1 MAYKWYIKK
10 YVINVFFLLR
20 VECSRMACEENVAL
34 SVEANESDLQK
45 KYKQVIYILNACNI
59 QCNAMA
65 DLDGLLV
72 DRQVC
77 LNNEKYNQLKKD
89 EFANLKN
96 HFSSSYLTALQEPAL
111 SKQKWPL
118 LNLIRQI
125 LRSCNYKLVPKRV
138 ADGYTLTGDKKYIR
152 MFVIEK
158 MRL

>member
-1 MAYKWYIKK
+1 
-10 YVINVFFLLR
+10 
-20 VECSRMACEENVAL
+20 
-34 SVEANESDLQK
+34 
-45 KYKQVIYILNACNI
+45 
-59 QCNAMA
+59 MA

>member
-1 MAYKWYIKK
+1 MT
-10 YVINVFFLLR
+10 
-20 VECSRMACEENVAL
+20 EENVTATT
-34 SVEANESDLQK
+34 VESDLQE

-59 QCNAMA
+59 SCNTMA

>member
-1 MAYKWYIKK
+1 MA
-10 YVINVFFLLR
+10 
-20 VECSRMACEENVAL
+20 EENLAL

-59 QCNAMA
+59 PCNAMA

-89 EFANLKN
+89 EFANLK
-96 HFSSSYLTALQEPAL
+96 HYFSSSYLTALQEPAL
-111 SKQKWPL
+111 SKQKSPL

-138 ADGYTLTGDKKYIR
+138 ADGYTLTGKKKYIR